1 MSEILIR
8 NPRSEGEV
16 KQLICKLECADDG
29 TARIVIKGK
38 RVNSSIE
45 IIDFLRQ
52 IPMKYIMQIMAT
64 EP

>member
-1 MSEILIR
+1 MSEIYIR
-8 NPRSEGEV
+8 NPRSEGDV

-29 TARIVIKGK
+29 TARIVVKGK

-52 IPMKYIMQIMAT
+52 IPLIYIEQMLAT